1 MTIMYKASSND
12 WNANYSNGNRAM
24 SFKASGSKLFKKY
37 PTIWGKVINIK
48 FGSEPVYGY
57 S

>member
-1 MTIMYKASSND
+1 MYKASSND